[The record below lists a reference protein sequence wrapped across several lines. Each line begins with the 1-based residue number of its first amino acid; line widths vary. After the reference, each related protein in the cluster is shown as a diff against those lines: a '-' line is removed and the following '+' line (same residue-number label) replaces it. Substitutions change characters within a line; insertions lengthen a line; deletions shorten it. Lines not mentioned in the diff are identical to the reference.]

1 MYVWS
6 AAHLV
11 IEAESAFHLR
21 LLLFERLSARNDS
34 TLIARPRTNL
44 SHTYSTYS

>member
-6 AAHLV
+6 AGHLV
-11 IEAESAFHLR
+11 IEAESAFDLS
-21 LLLFERLSARNDS
+21 LLLLERLSARYDS

-44 SHTYSTYS
+44 SHTYTKYS